1 VTTFLIDRF
10 SVSSAAP
17 AAAPASHVGRFDPLR
32 SRNRFATLR
41 TIGRAVAEYLLVLWM
56 LGASAFTAL
65 LLAGAVGLVD

>member
-17 AAAPASHVGRFDPLR
+17 AAAPASHVGRFGPL
-32 SRNRFATLR
+32 RFATLR

-56 LGASAFTAL
+56 LGASAFMAL